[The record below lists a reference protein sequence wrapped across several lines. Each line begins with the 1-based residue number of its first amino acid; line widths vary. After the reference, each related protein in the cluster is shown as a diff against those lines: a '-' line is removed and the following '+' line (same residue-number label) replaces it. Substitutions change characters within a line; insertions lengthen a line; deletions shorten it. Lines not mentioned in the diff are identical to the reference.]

1 MRNNGIL
8 LLIIGVLLAAI
19 LAVFSAL
26 FGGAAN
32 PLANVWGI
40 VTSPV
45 RSVVGSAVNWVEGV
59 YDYAFRYEELEK
71 ENMELKKRIA
81 ELETQAAQGELA
93 SHENE
98 KLRKLLELREK
109 RSDLQFES
117 AAVTGRAATNWESV
131 LTVNRGSI
139 HDVEAGDCVIDETG
153 AMVGIITEVGATWSR
168 VRTIIDPN
176 MELGAKVV
184 RTESVAIAE
193 GDFVLMGKKNLKL
206 SYLPENTQLITGDL
220 VMTSGLNGTYP
231 SGLIIGAITELHTEA
246 SGMSR
251 YAVLEPRADL
261 NEIRQ
266 VFVITDF
273 DVVE

>member
-1 MRNNGIL
+1 MPYNPNINNMSGGIP
-8 LLIIGVLLAAI
+8 IP
-19 LAVFSAL
+19 ST
-26 FGGAAN
+26 
-32 PLANVWGI
+32 P
-40 VTSPV
+40 
-45 RSVVGSAVNWVEGV
+45 
-59 YDYAFRYEELEK
+59 EELIRIFPQ
-71 ENMELKKRIA
+71 LVTVIQQQGQRIA